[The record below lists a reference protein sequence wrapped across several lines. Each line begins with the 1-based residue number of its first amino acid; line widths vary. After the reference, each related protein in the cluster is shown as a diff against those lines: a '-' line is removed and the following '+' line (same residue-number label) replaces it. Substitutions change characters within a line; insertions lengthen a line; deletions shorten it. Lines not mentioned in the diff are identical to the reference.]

1 MLGTFH
7 LIMMYMS
14 KLSKRFKDAGLF
26 GVLVLGSVLAEY
38 SCESALSGKM
48 YNRGVRAYKL
58 VYEALI
64 SELIECL
71 VSNDVEISLPK
82 LSTGELT
89 TDVFHDFIA
98 SSEFGKFKVLFDEL
112 VKKFSDSSDGN
123 HLRKFWLS
131 YIDMVELLLNI
142 LFSVRSGNWDLY
154 LICLQ
159 NVVVYTFVYDNY
171 NYARYL
177 TAMLGTMLDIENTH
191 PFVFDHFKKGFLPCN

>member
-1 MLGTFH
+1 MTVLKLPEIVCIFDQAIYAKAAEIKWKSPEKFETVIIMLGTFH

-64 SELIECL
+64 SELIEGL
-71 VSNDVEISLPK
+71 VSNDAEISLPK

-89 TDVFHDFIA
+89 IDVFHDFIA

-112 VKKFSDSSDGN
+112 VKKF
-123 HLRKFWLS
+123 
-131 YIDMVELLLNI
+131 
-142 LFSVRSGNWDLY
+142 
-154 LICLQ
+154 
-159 NVVVYTFVYDNY
+159 
-171 NYARYL
+171 
-177 TAMLGTMLDIENTH
+177 
-191 PFVFDHFKKGFLPCN
+191 